1 MKIKYYLSQRNNT
14 ISLHC
19 KSPSISEYYVSQLWQ
34 STVGSYTQ
42 IICYL
47 FICVALLLIPIFVG
61 WSLIIGQSLVIGQS
75 LIISL
80 SLPLW
85 TLPKLVITC
94 IIYPS
99 VICKIIVTI

>member
-1 MKIKYYLSQRNNT
+1 MKIKYYLSQCNNT

-19 KSPSISEYYVSQLWQ
+19 KSPSISKYYVSQLWQ

-61 WSLIIGQSLVIGQS
+61 WSLCGKNVMCMWEMSGIQVGCGQMWEGAPMYLQAFCTTRNV
-75 LIISL
+75 
-80 SLPLW
+80 
-85 TLPKLVITC
+85 
-94 IIYPS
+94 YMS
-99 VICKIIVTI
+99 V